1 MVIASEASLS
11 CGASRDLLMQWGS
24 DPSTRVVFT
33 ESSPAH
39 SLAANIRAQT
49 APPIIA
55 TVNYPEKVY
64 LVGSELEEHHRREA
78 AAARAKEES
87 SQRRKRER
95 ELEAA
100 LVAHAA
106 VYCTICLICHRWEDT
121 RRC

>member
-1 MVIASEASLS
+1 
-11 CGASRDLLMQWGS
+11 MQWGS